1 MLQTIGERIA
11 YYRKKSGLTQEEL
24 AEKCS
29 VTPQAVSKWENNIS
43 TPDIG
48 LLPRLSEIFGVTTDE
63 LLGVERATPVAVDT
77 NAVDISKALLRIHV
91 DSSDG
96 DTVDVNLPVAIAKI
110 VMQSGGTFEIG
121 NSDALRNIDF
131 DQIFDVISAG
141 TFGKIV
147 EVHSADGDNVEIWV
161 E

>member
-1 MLQTIGERIA
+1 MLQKLDERIA
-11 YYRKKSGLTQEEL
+11 YFRKRCGLTQEEL

-29 VTPQAVSKWENNIS
+29 VTPQAVSKWENGIS
-43 TPDIG
+43 TPDIA
-48 LLPRLSEIFGVTTDE
+48 LLPRLSEIFSVTTDA
-63 LLGVERATPVAVDT
+63 LLGVEQSVPVAVDPT
-77 NAVDISKALLRIHV
+77 AVDTSKAILRIHV
-91 DSSDG
+91 SSADG
-96 DTVDVNLPVAIAKI
+96 DMVDVRLPATIARL
-110 VMQSGGTFEIG
+110 VVQSGGTFEIG

-131 DQIFDVISAG
+131 DQIFSLISVG